1 MTYLPGTRE
10 EQLSELIGCT
20 IAQLDISA
28 EDFLAAK
35 QRYDDLG
42 AHLAEQGAYIYVQG
56 STSLG
61 TVVSPY
67 GRWGEYDLDL
77 VCLVDVRKSSITQ
90 AALKERVGGFIDD
103 YIDAATGD
111 DVPKSVTDGR
121 RAWTLHYDRFH
132 MDVLPAILDLDP
144 EVVSPTAIELTDK
157 KLRFWQK
164 SDPQAYVAWFRER
177 CAEQFLAVRKAM
189 AGAGS
194 VDDVPLWR
202 VRTPLHRTVQ
212 VFKRHRDLA
221 FGADADNKPPS
232 SLITTLAARA
242 YGGEQDLLTALVA
255 VAERMPRYIED
266 RNGVEWVEN
275 PVCAGENFAD
285 KWREYPERREAFGRW
300 HAALTRDLHDL
311 IAERGGRVAVHERL
325 GGWLGAEQVRKATG
339 GIADRTRTA
348 REKGGLAVTTSGLL
362 TTGAGTPVRDHAFFG
377 GPASA

>member
-1 MTYLPGTRE
+1 MTTFVPSTRE
-10 EQLSELIGCT
+10 EHLSELIGCT
-20 IAQLDISA
+20 IAQLDISQ

-42 AHLAEQGAYIYVQG
+42 GHLAEQGAYIYVQG
-56 STSLG
+56 STALG

-77 VCLVDVRKSSITQ
+77 VCLVDVRKTSITQ
-90 AALKERVGGFIDD
+90 AALKERVGGYVDE
-103 YIDAATGD
+103 YIAAATGD

-132 MDVLPAILDLDP
+132 MDVLPAILDI

-164 SDPQAYVAWFRER
+164 SDPLAYVEWFRGR
-177 CAEQFLAVRKAM
+177 CAEQFLAERKALA
-189 AGAGS
+189 AGGS
-194 VDDVPLWR
+194 VEAVPLWR

-212 VFKRHRDLA
+212 VLKRHRDLA
-221 FGADADNKPPS
+221 FAADPDNKPPS

-242 YGGEQDLLTALVA
+242 YGGERDLLAALLA
-255 VAERMPRYIED
+255 VVDRMPQYIEV

-285 KWREYPERREAFGRW
+285 KWREYPERRAAFRRW
-300 HAALTRDLHDL
+300 HAALTRDLYDL
-311 IAERGGRVAVHERL
+311 IGERGGRVAVHERL
-325 GGWLGAEQVRKATG
+325 GSWLGVEQVRKAAG
-339 GIADRTRTA
+339 VIAGRTRTV
-348 REKGGLAVTTSGLL
+348 RENGGLAMTTGGLL
-362 TTGAGTPVRDHAFFG
+362 TTGAGTPVRNHAFFG